1 MFGAEFSSRFARSVW
16 KAYARAFK
24 GPYFVE
30 RRMGARWLLDQHNII
45 DRRLFCEGVWE
56 EEQVARLTGYA
67 QTIGGS
73 GARPHFLDIGSH
85 AGFYAVLMRRSGLF
99 DRVLAFEPM
108 PAHLDL
114 LAANLV
120 LNDLS
125 NRIEVFD
132 CALSDKAGVLH
143 FAPGPKTNRGM
154 AHTLDGASTGLLS
167 ATPEAEIVEVK
178 SCRLDD
184 LFALEQSRL
193 VIKIDVEGHEIATL
207 SGMRRLLASNSCTL
221 QVEIL
226 PAAVEGVSALLTG
239 LGYSPLGSIGLD
251 HYFSNTPAL
260 IATP

>member
-1 MFGAEFSSRFARSVW
+1 MPMSAARWFSFSEIFAAGSPGTQMPERSPFTSAQNTGTPAAENCSAMICRVTVLPVPVAPATSPCRLARHNNSVCGVLWSGPPPPRKMLSVMQCPEEFRSTETRSLPALRQAPASGCRIASTLLRPMFSAPRFMFGAEFSSRFARSVW

-114 LAANLV
+114 LAA
-120 LNDLS
+120 
-125 NRIEVFD
+125 
-132 CALSDKAGVLH
+132 
-143 FAPGPKTNRGM
+143 
-154 AHTLDGASTGLLS
+154 
-167 ATPEAEIVEVK
+167 
-178 SCRLDD
+178 
-184 LFALEQSRL
+184 
-193 VIKIDVEGHEIATL
+193 
-207 SGMRRLLASNSCTL
+207 
-221 QVEIL
+221 
-226 PAAVEGVSALLTG
+226 
-239 LGYSPLGSIGLD
+239 
-251 HYFSNTPAL
+251 
-260 IATP
+260 